1 MQWYKVFSSEQA
13 MQNSLT
19 INKPV
24 KLTAGGKTLCLVM
37 TPKGVFAFHDACPH
51 MRFPLHQGRVNPF
64 GEIVCAL
71 HSYRFNMETGE
82 EAEQRGSDLNCC
94 PLEWRE
100 DGLYVGV
107 E

>member
-1 MQWYKVFSSEQA
+1 MEK
-13 MQNSLT
+13 SLT
-19 INKPV
+19 VNKPV
-24 KLTAGGKTLCLVM
+24 KLTAGTKSLCLVRTM
-37 TPKGVFAFHDACPH
+37 NGLFAFNDGCPH
-51 MRFPLHQGRVNPF
+51 MMFPLHQGRVNPF

-71 HSYRFNMETGE
+71 HSYRFNMKTGE
-82 EAEQRGSDLNCC
+82 EAERRGSDLVCH

>member
-1 MQWYKVFSSEQA
+1 MEK
-13 MQNSLT
+13 SLT
-19 INKPV
+19 VNKPV
-24 KLTAGGKTLCLVM
+24 KLTAGNKTLCLVQ
-37 TPKGVFAFHDACPH
+37 TAKGLYAFHDACPH
-51 MRFPLHQGRVNPF
+51 MSHPLHQGRVNPF

-82 EAEQRGSDLNCC
+82 ESEMRGNDLTTC

-107 E
+107 S